1 MRQVI
6 HAVQEKNDRLTGIT
20 QQVMLYISILPR
32 FERVKRMVRKNPA
45 QPKPRLSPQSRLR
58 FSGWEYWV
66 MVLPLVAYVLL
77 FKYKPMYG
85 ALLAFK
91 KYRAIDGILG
101 SPWIG
106 LENFERLFSSY
117 WFPIIM
123 ENTFTI
129 SALSLVLGFPL
140 PILLALSLNEV
151 RSTRYRKLVQTVT
164 YAPHFISVVVLCG
177 IIHLFLSPEYGI
189 VNAAIQGLGFEP
201 IFFLQKGGMFKWI
214 YVISGLWQGT
224 GWGSIIYFAALSAV
238 DPALLESAQIDGATR
253 LKRIWYINLPTIL
266 PTIVI
271 MLILNSG
278 SLLAVGYEKVFLLQ
292 TDANLS
298 SSEVI
303 STYVYKYGLVN
314 NDYGFS
320 TAVGLF
326 NSVINSALLI
336 AVNCIARRVGETS
349 LW

>member
-1 MRQVI
+1 M
-6 HAVQEKNDRLTGIT
+6 QEKNDRLTGIT

-224 GWGSIIYFAALSAV
+224 GWGSIIYLASIAGIDPVFYEAAT
-238 DPALLESAQIDGATR
+238 IDGANWWQ
-253 LKRIWYINLPTIL
+253 KIWKITLPCMRSTI
-266 PTIVI
+266 II
-271 MLILNSG
+271 MFILRMGQMMG
-278 SLLAVGYEKVFLLQ
+278 SDFEKVMLMQTPGNKSVSQLL
-292 TDANLS
+292 
-298 SSEVI
+298 
-303 STYVYKYGLVN
+303 STYVYERGVLNSDFGYA
-314 NDYGFS
+314 
-320 TAVGLF
+320 TAVSFF
-326 NSVINSALLI
+326 NSLVSLLLI
-336 AVNCIARRVGETS
+336 GTSNFVSKKLAGEA

>member
-1 MRQVI
+1 MAQRSI
-6 HAVQEKNDRLTGIT
+6 PAAGKRKSLKIRLRGWEFY
-20 QQVMLYISILPR
+20 VMILPAILYI
-32 FERVKRMVRKNPA
+32 
-45 QPKPRLSPQSRLR
+45 
-58 FSGWEYWV
+58 
-66 MVLPLVAYVLL
+66 LL

-85 ALLAFK
+85 VILAFK
-91 KYRAIDGILG
+91 KFKAASGIWG
-101 SPWIG
+101 SPWVG
-106 LENFERLFSSY
+106 MSNFQRLFSSY

-123 ENTFTI
+123 RNTLEI
-129 SALSLVLGFPL
+129 SLLSLVLGFPL
-140 PILLALSLNEV
+140 PILLALALNEV
-151 RSTRYRKLVQTVT
+151 RQNKYRKFVQTVT

-177 IIHLFLSPEYGI
+177 IIHLFLSPDYGLFNQVI
-189 VNAAIQGLGFEP
+189 ARLGGEK
-201 IFFLQKGGMFKWI
+201 IFFLQKGYMFKWI
-214 YVISGLWQGT
+214 YVLSGLWQGT

-253 LKRIWYINLPTIL
+253 LQRIWNINIPTIL

-271 MLILNSG
+271 MLILNCG
-278 SLLAVGYEKVFLLQ
+278 SLLSVGYEKVFLLQ

-303 STYVYKYGLVN
+303 STYVYRFGLVK

-326 NSVINSALLI
+326 NSVINSILLLTVN
-336 AVNCIARRVGETS
+336 AVSRKISETS